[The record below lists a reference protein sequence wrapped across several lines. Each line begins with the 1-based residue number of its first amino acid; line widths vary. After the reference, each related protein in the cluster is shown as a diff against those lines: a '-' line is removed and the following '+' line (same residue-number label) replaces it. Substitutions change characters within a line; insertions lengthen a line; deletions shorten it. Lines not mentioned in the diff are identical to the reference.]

1 MRIVSIVP
9 GSGGTFYCQNC
20 MRDNALVKA
29 MKQAGHN
36 VSMVPMYL
44 PLNVDVE
51 GMMGDTPVFYGAVNL
66 YLKEKLPMYR
76 KAPAWLEH
84 FFDSERLLQ
93 YAAKKSGSTRA
104 EGMEEMTLSMLY
116 GEHGHQAEELEH
128 LIRYLDEHIKPQVVH
143 LSNALLMG
151 LAPRLK
157 RDLGAAVVCSL
168 EDENEWVDP
177 MAPQYQ
183 EQVWAAMAEKAEY
196 IDAFVPVSL
205 YFGDYMQKK
214 MNIPDDKLH
223 LIYPGFDLSGYEPGD
238 PPDKPVIGYLA
249 RMYPTFG
256 LDVLVDAFIKLKK
269 RPELANAELHV
280 TGGYTADDK
289 PFVHSIQEKLKQ
301 AGVADDVR
309 FVEKFHKQYRIEF
322 LKKLSVLSVPVK
334 SGQAFGAFQ
343 AEALAA
349 GVPLVQPKVG
359 GFPEVIELTGGGL
372 IYEPNDTEH
381 LAEALQSVLTQPE
394 LLQDMREKGNRATHE
409 HFNVEAVVQRM
420 LELYGGLV
428 T

>member
-29 MKQAGHN
+29 MKRAGHD

-66 YLKEKLPMYR
+66 YLKEKLPMFR
-76 KAPAWLEH
+76 KVPSWLEH

-93 YAAKKSGSTRA
+93 YAARKSGSTRA
-104 EGMEEMTLSMLY
+104 AGMEEMTLSMLY
-116 GEHGHQAEELEH
+116 GEDGRQAEELEH

-177 MAPQYQ
+177 MAPHYQ
-183 EQVWAAMAEKAEY
+183 AKVWAAMAEKAGS
-196 IDAFVPVSL
+196 IDAFVPVSR

-223 LIYPGFDLSGYEPGD
+223 LIYPGFDLSGYRMFD

-256 LDVLVDAFIKLKK
+256 LDVLVDAYLRIKKIS
-269 RPELANAELHV
+269 ELAHAELHI

-289 PFVHSIQEKLKQ
+289 PFVHSIKQKLQQ

-309 FVEKFHKQYRIEF
+309 FVKKFNKEYRIEF
-322 LKKLSVLSVPVK
+322 LRNLSVLSVPVK

-359 GFPEVIELTGGGL
+359 GFPEVIELTGGGV
-372 IYEPNDTEH
+372 IYEPNDADH
-381 LAEALQSVLTQPE
+381 LAEALRSVLTQPE
-394 LLQDMREKGNRATHE
+394 MLQEMREKGHKATHE
-409 HFNVEAVVQRM
+409 HFNIEAVATKM
-420 LELYGGLV
+420 LELYRHVVG
-428 T
+428 